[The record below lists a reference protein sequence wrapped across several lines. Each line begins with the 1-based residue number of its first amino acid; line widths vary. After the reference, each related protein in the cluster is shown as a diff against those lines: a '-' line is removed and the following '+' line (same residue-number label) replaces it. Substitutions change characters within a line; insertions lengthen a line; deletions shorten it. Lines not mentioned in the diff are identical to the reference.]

1 MTLSDRSGAA
11 SLAVRA
17 VGPTDAV
24 ALAAFF
30 EAAGSTCFCRYWH
43 FSGDKNGW
51 LERSAAR
58 PEESRAE
65 LEAAVQ
71 EARPDGAGLVASTGG
86 AIVGWLKLSPR
97 TSVPK
102 LRNLPVYRT
111 LDLGPDDGVLAI
123 GCMLVHPEHREQGV
137 ARALVA
143 GAIDEAERQGA
154 RCIEAYPRRSPTRLY
169 DEAAFLGPE
178 ALYRAQGFEVVV
190 DQPPYPVLRRHPSP
204 LR

>member
-1 MTLSDRSGAA
+1 VKLVPE
-11 SLAVRA
+11 VRA

-30 EAAGSTCFCRYWH
+30 DAAGSTCFCRYWH
-43 FSGDKNGW
+43 FTGDKNGW

-65 LEAAVQ
+65 LETAVR
-71 EARPDGAGLVASTGG
+71 EARPDGTGLVASVGG
-86 AIVGWLKLSPR
+86 VVVGWLKLSPR
-97 TSVPK
+97 GAVPK

-123 GCMLVHPEHREQGV
+123 GCMLVHPDHREQGV
-137 ARALVA
+137 ARSLIT
-143 GAIDEAERQGA
+143 GAIAEAKRQGA
-154 RCIEAYPRRSPTRLY
+154 RFIEAYPRRSPTRLY

-178 ALYRAQGFEVVV
+178 ALYRELGFEITV
-190 DQPPYPVLRRHPSP
+190 DQPPYPVLRRILSP
-204 LR
+204 LT